1 MCGMKRI
8 RLTYTRSGTKKHDR
22 VVRLRNLGM
31 KFVTVT
37 HAICKDISNIL
48 FFLVLLSFAH
58 NLKVSQVQNQKL
70 QFNIDLLPP
79 MKYYVTSTNFYVS
92 YISIRGRGHVMY
104 KYIIENV
111 YTDCTVSYCTQCMQ
125 CTVIFGNP

>member
-58 NLKVSQVQNQKL
+58 NLKYPRYKIKNYNL
-70 QFNIDLLPP
+70 
-79 MKYYVTSTNFYVS
+79 
-92 YISIRGRGHVMY
+92 ISIMA
-104 KYIIENV
+104 
-111 YTDCTVSYCTQCMQ
+111 TDE
-125 CTVIFGNP
+125 ILID